1 MVALKGKA
9 IDAAIAKRNAD
20 YDAYLVYGP
29 DQGLVRER
37 ALALKA
43 QILSGDSD
51 PFNEMD
57 LSESDLKD
65 SPSRL
70 ADEITA
76 LSFAG
81 GERFIRVRVSGE
93 AAGPAV
99 PGFLKD
105 LDAGHLKPNGIV
117 VIEGG
122 DLSKRSGLRHAFEKA
137 KRAAALPCYA
147 DTELSIKAL
156 AQELARSHGLVF
168 ENDALAFTV
177 ANLGEDRGVSRNE
190 LEKLM
195 LYKSP
200 GIEAGGKT
208 ATLTLDDVR
217 TCLVDAGQE
226 NINAVIEACLD
237 GKAGPL
243 DEALHQ
249 CAQAGTS
256 AIAILRLLG
265 RALDRLAEA
274 QGLMQ
279 TGLSANDAM
288 KKLRPPVFFAEQNA
302 FRSRLNRWGS
312 QQLRRAKRQL
322 IETELGTKTTGYP
335 QRELVERT
343 ALRLCHMVRQR
354 G

>member
-1 MVALKGKA
+1 MVALKGKT
-9 IDAAIAKRNAD
+9 IDAAIAKRSAD

-29 DQGLVRER
+29 DQGLVGER

-43 QILSGDSD
+43 HILTGDSD

-65 SPSRL
+65 DPSRL
-70 ADEITA
+70 SDEIAA
-76 LSFAG
+76 LSFTG
-81 GERFIRVRVSGE
+81 GERFIRVRLSGE

-99 PGFLKD
+99 PDFLKD

-122 DLSKRSGLRHAFEKA
+122 DLSKRSGLRQAFEKA

-156 AQELARSHGLVF
+156 AQDLARSHGLVF
-168 ENDALAFTV
+168 ENDALAF
-177 ANLGEDRGVSRNE
+177 AAGNLGDDRGISRNE

-200 GIEAGGKT
+200 GIAAGGEA

-217 TCLVDAGQE
+217 ICLVDAGQE

-237 GKAGPL
+237 GRPGPL
-243 DEALHQ
+243 DDALHR

-274 QGLMQ
+274 QGFMQ
-279 TGLSANDAM
+279 TGLSANEAM
-288 KKLRPPVFFAEQNA
+288 KKLRPPVFYAEQDA
-302 FRSRLNRWGS
+302 FRARLNRWGL
-312 QQLRRAKRQL
+312 QQLRQAKRHL

-335 QRELVERT
+335 QRELVERAT
-343 ALRLCHMVRQR
+343 LRLCRMIRQR
-354 G
+354 